1 MMTIKYTT
9 RRAAS
14 FKKDYKRVKRQGKD
28 MALLESVIT
37 MLCQGDPLPPKY
49 LDHALRG
56 GEYEG
61 CRECHIQP
69 DWLLIY
75 RINKGELEL
84 ILLYTD
90 SHSNLF

>member
-1 MMTIKYTT
+1 MYKKRLTNSYKKGL
-9 RRAAS
+9 RRAA
-14 FKKDYKRVKRQGKD
+14 KQGKD
-28 MALLESVIT
+28 ISLLEKAVDT
-37 MLCQGDPLPPKY
+37 LAATGKLPPKY